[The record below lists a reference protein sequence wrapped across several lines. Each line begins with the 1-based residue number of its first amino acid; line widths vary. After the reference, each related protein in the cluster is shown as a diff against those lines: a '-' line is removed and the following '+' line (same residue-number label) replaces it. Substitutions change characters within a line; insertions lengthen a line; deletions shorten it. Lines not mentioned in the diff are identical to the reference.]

1 MNNESREQSTVMN
14 ARWKSGCHVLNKAP
28 EASEEFRT
36 FGILS
41 EYEAEL

>member
-1 MNNESREQSTVMN
+1 MNNESREQPTAVN
-14 ARWKSGCHVLNKAP
+14 AGWKSGCHILNKAP
-28 EASEEFRT
+28 EASEELRT